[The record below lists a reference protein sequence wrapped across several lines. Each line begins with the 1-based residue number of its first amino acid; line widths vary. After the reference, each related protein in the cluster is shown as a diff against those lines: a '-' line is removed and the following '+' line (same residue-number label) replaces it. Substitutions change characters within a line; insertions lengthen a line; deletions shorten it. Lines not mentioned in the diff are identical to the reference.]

1 MSSKTGGLTRRR
13 FLRWL
18 ALLGSLASSARYTE
32 SVLADEPATD
42 ALGQTLP
49 RRLLGRTG
57 EKVTMLGLGG
67 FHVGSLS
74 DRDAQAMIEAA
85 IEGGIRFCDNAQQYQ
100 SGGSEAK
107 YGRLLTPK
115 YRDHIFLTTKSLARD
130 SSAAERD
137 LEGSVRR
144 LRTDHLDL
152 WLMHSVESPE
162 DVERRR
168 HEGVFQVMAEAMR
181 SGKTRYIGVS
191 GHRPHAAHGDVMEAI
206 HFVWSLPVTVLIT
219 GAESLDQLHEKIR
232 LAQSFKGMSQE
243 ERQRIIEMVA
253 DLAGNRVE
261 YYKA

>member
-1 MSSKTGGLTRRR
+1 MNPKSSGDLTRRR
-13 FLRWL
+13 FLRRL
-18 ALLGSLASSARYTE
+18 ALFASLASSSRYGAH
-32 SVLADEPATD
+32 LWADEPSSD
-42 ALGQTLP
+42 PFGQTLP
-49 RRLLGRTG
+49 RRSLGRTG

-85 IEGGIRFCDNAQQYQ
+85 IDGGIRLFDNAQQYQ

-137 LEGSVRR
+137 LEGSLRR

-168 HEGVFQVMAEAMR
+168 HEGVFQVMPWAKR
-181 SGKTRYIGVS
+181 SGRTRYIGFS
-191 GHRPHAAHGDVMEAI
+191 GYRTP
-206 HFVWSLPVTVLIT
+206 T
-219 GAESLDQLHEKIR
+219 
-232 LAQSFKGMSQE
+232 
-243 ERQRIIEMVA
+243 
-253 DLAGNRVE
+253 
-261 YYKA
+261 